1 MNKTNKNLKKASKKL
16 KAKQEDKQSISNK
29 KAAEID
35 FKLSELKHELGV
47 NGQLLDETINSDTI
61 PTILA

>member
-29 KAAEID
+29 KAAEIEL
-35 FKLSELKHELGV
+35 KLSELKHELGV
-47 NGQLLDETINSDTI
+47 NG
-61 PTILA
+61 